1 MSEVTTSAATPPA
14 ESGASLKR
22 RVASGTVWTIVSYG
36 GGQVLRLGGNIV
48 LAKWFFGPEVFGL
61 MTFVNIFVQGLAMF
75 SDIGIGPS
83 IIQSKRG
90 EEGRFLNT
98 AWTVQVVRGFF
109 LWGASLALAGWYA
122 TTYEQ
127 PELRKLVPAAALS
140 AAILGFNSTRFF
152 TSGRRI
158 ALARVTIL
166 DFLSQLIGISASIAF
181 CIVTRS
187 IWAIVYG
194 GLVSAAAKMAMTYFL
209 LEGER
214 NRFDFEHEAFREIS
228 GFGRW
233 VFISTSL
240 SFLTG
245 QIDRFVLGKA
255 VPIAVFGLYGIAFN
269 LASLPP
275 SLALSFTGQLLF
287 PLLAHHSRTDAK
299 AYEQALFT
307 ARRVILEGGW
317 FLFAGLVLVSP
328 AFFHAFYRRE
338 FWDAIPLT
346 QLLVVAMWGWVLM
359 LSADRALLAV
369 GDSRTLAVSNAVS
382 FLGKFGACTLGLK
395 LGGVS
400 GFIIGLAAGNVVG
413 HIPVL
418 IALRR
423 RGVHILPQDFRYT
436 ALAGATIGGAYLLQR
451 VVVRDAIG
459 WGPGAIEIAISLI
472 VLVPLGLRL
481 YRHGRELLAA
491 RR

>member
-1 MSEVTTSAATPPA
+1 MSEGTTAEAT
-14 ESGASLKR
+14 GASSLR
-22 RVASGTVWTIVSYG
+22 NRVLSGSIWTILSYG
-36 GGQVLRLGGNIV
+36 GGQVLRLVGNVV
-48 LAKWFFGPEVFGL
+48 LAKWFFGPDVFGL
-61 MTFVNIFVQGLAMF
+61 MTYVNIFVQGLAMF

-90 EEGRFLNT
+90 EELRFLNT
-98 AWTVQVVRGFF
+98 AWTVQVFRGFF
-109 LWGASLALAGWYA
+109 LWLVSLALAGWYA
-122 TTYEQ
+122 SEYGQ
-127 PELRKLVPAAALS
+127 PELKSLVPVTALS
-140 AAILGFNSTRFF
+140 AAIAGFNSTRFF

-166 DFLSQLIGISASIAF
+166 DFLSQAIGIAATIAF

-214 NRFDFEHEAFREIS
+214 NAFAFEPEAFREIS
-228 GFGRW
+228 RFGRW
-233 VFISTSL
+233 VFLSTSL

-245 QIDRFVLGKA
+245 QIDRFVLGKV
-255 VPIAVFGLYGIAFN
+255 VPIAVFGLYGIGYN
-269 LASLPP
+269 LASLP
-275 SLALSFTGQLLF
+275 STIALSFTGLLLF

-299 AYEQALFT
+299 AYESALFT
-307 ARRVILEGGW
+307 ARRVILEAAW
-317 FLFAGLVLVSP
+317 FMFAGLVLVSP
-328 AFFHAFYRRE
+328 AFFHTLYRAE
-338 FWDAIPLT
+338 FWDAIRMT

-382 FLGKFGACTLGLK
+382 FVGKFGACTLGLK
-395 LGGVS
+395 AGGVP
-400 GFIIGLAAGNVVG
+400 GFIFGLALGNLIGHVPVV
-413 HIPVL
+413 L
-418 IALRR
+418 ALRR
-423 RGVHILPQDFRYT
+423 RGVHILGQDLRYT
-436 ALAGATIGGAYLLQR
+436 ALATGTIGGAYVLQR

-459 WGPGAIEIAISLI
+459 WVPTAIEIGISLL

-481 YRHGRELLAA
+481 WRHVRELLA
-491 RR
+491 RK